1 MRVALLWRGPSPA
14 TLFAG
19 VVAALIAVASAASA
33 TPLDPK
39 GQDWE
44 GYAQLVQMA
53 RDELGASHALTPTT
67 LDYHKLDRTD
77 GIVLVHPENAL
88 DVDELSAFMR
98 AGGRV
103 ILLDDY
109 GTGDALL
116 ARFGIRRVP
125 LPQRPLAMLR
135 GNPALAIAEGASAH
149 ATVRDVGRVVTNHA
163 TGLEHKA
170 LSPVLVVRGDGEP
183 DVLVG
188 VAGAVGQGRLMAIG
202 DSSVLMNSMMRY
214 PGNHSLAMSVIRYA
228 IEDDVWGKRGGK
240 LYVLANDFG
249 QTGSYHGG
257 SADQSALDDARR
269 AFEEAV
275 ETLRHGGMPPLA
287 AYLLA
292 LAVGLG
298 VIVWTSVRAG
308 RTHRSATPR
317 FMRPV
322 PGVAQGGVAG
332 HAAVLA
338 APGTR
343 RALALLEMKS
353 ALEEDLAM
361 RLGLD
366 RVPSAEELAAKAHAA
381 GLLDAQQTQA
391 LVRVLGTLARVEMSL
406 QTQLRAGGGGWPGGS
421 GSAAG
426 GRVRDADVFAI
437 AARVRELREAVVVH
451 SNQQP

>member
-1 MRVALLWRGPSPA
+1 VFRAWLALVA
-14 TLFAG
+14 
-19 VVAALIAVASAASA
+19 IAVCATFATGAKA

-44 GYAQLVQMA
+44 GYAQLVQIA
-53 RDELGASHALTPTT
+53 RDELGATHVLAPGT
-67 LDYHKLDRTD
+67 LDYRKLDRTD
-77 GIVLVHPENAL
+77 GVVIVHPENAL
-88 DVDELSAFMR
+88 DVDELAAFMR
-98 AGGRV
+98 AGGRI

-125 LPQRPLAMLR
+125 LPQRPAAMLR

-149 ATVRDVGRVVTNHA
+149 AAVRDVGRVVTNHA

-202 DSSVLMNSMMRY
+202 DSSVLMNSMLRY
-214 PGNHSLAMSVIRYA
+214 PGNHALAVSAIRYA
-228 IEDDVWGKRGGK
+228 VEDDVWGKREGK
-240 LYVLANDFG
+240 LYVVANDFG
-249 QTGSYHGG
+249 QTGSYRGG
-257 SADQSALDDARR
+257 GADESQIDSAKRAL
-269 AFEEAV
+269 EEAI

-287 AYLLA
+287 SYLLA

-298 VIVWTSVRAG
+298 VVVWTSVRAG

-353 ALEEDLAM
+353 ALEEDLAL

-366 RVPSAEELAAKAHAA
+366 RVPAPEELAAKAHDA
-381 GLLDAQQTQA
+381 GLLDAEQSRS
-391 LVRVLGTLARVEMSL
+391 LVRILGMLARVETSL
-406 QTQLRAGGGGWPGGS
+406 QARARAGGSAWPGE
-421 GSAAG
+421 
-426 GRVRDADVFAI
+426 RVRDAEVFAI

-451 SNQQP
+451 SSQQP